1 METYSKEGLNTSNL
15 NNVDRT
21 LAENDI
27 KDALKNIKAEYDDL
41 VEAQK
46 RLKKVI
52 DLLPDVVDLVAEYDK
67 IYGHRM

>member
-41 VEAQK
+41 VEAQNMI
-46 RLKKVI
+46 R
-52 DLLPDVVDLVAEYDK
+52 PM